1 MPCSTGSSQA
11 SLSAFWHTSKGGWN
25 GVLRL
30 SMRTPILI
38 AFAVAALAY
47 ASGCGSR
54 AVFIPDQSPIRLGP
68 GVRARVWMLV
78 DGQWT
83 LSSNSIDIPEGMYI
97 VPPRF
102 VEENDR

>member
-1 MPCSTGSSQA
+1 
-11 SLSAFWHTSKGGWN
+11 LSVAWSVAPWWIVIVF
-25 GVLRL
+25 V
-30 SMRTPILI
+30 
-38 AFAVAALAY
+38 VAALAF

-68 GVRARVWMLV
+68 GIKGRVWMLV

-83 LSSNSIDIPEGMYI
+83 LSANSIELPEGMYI

-102 VEENDR
+102 VEEGEQ